1 MDKTVGRSVTK
12 MLAWQLVL
20 LQITTVAGLIFALRM
35 LFARQLNAALRRLQT
50 LQEETLVKEAQL
62 KEELE
67 RAKQERAAE
76 AEKGREEARRLV
88 EAAKQEAQVL
98 RATTEEQSK
107 QEAQKIFARG
117 QEELAKSRAE
127 LLGEI
132 DAHAVR
138 LSTEVLR
145 YTFSQQAKE
154 DFQHHL
160 TAELIEDVSRLSQQ
174 QFSVKAETVSV
185 TSSFPLTAQERH
197 RLGQTLSEKLG
208 GPVTLNE
215 RIDPE
220 LIIGLVIQIGAL
232 IIDGSLKNKLRKVLP
247 LLRNSNVHSP

>member
-1 MDKTVGRSVTK
+1 

-20 LQITTVAGLIFALRM
+20 LQVMTFVGLIFALRM
-35 LFARQLNAALRRLQT
+35 LFARQLNAALQRLQT

-62 KEELE
+62 QEELE

-98 RATTEEQSK
+98 RATTEEQAR
-107 QEAQKIFARG
+107 QEAQKILTRG
-117 QEELAKSRAE
+117 QEELAKSRAG
-127 LLGEI
+127 LLGGIEA
-132 DAHAVR
+132 DAVR

-160 TAELIEDVSRLSQQ
+160 IAELIEDVSRLGQE
-174 QFSVKAETVSV
+174 QFSVKAEMVSV

-197 RLGQTLSEKLG
+197 RLGEALSEKLG

-220 LIIGLVIQIGAL
+220 LITGLVIQIGAL

-247 LLRNSNVHSP
+247 LLKNDRKT

>member
-1 MDKTVGRSVTK
+1 

-20 LQITTVAGLIFALRM
+20 LQVITFIGLIVALRM
-35 LFARQLNAALRRLQT
+35 LFARQLTAALQRLQA
-50 LQEETLVKEAQL
+50 LQEETLVKEVQL

-67 RAKQERAAE
+67 RAKQERIAE
-76 AEKGREEARRLV
+76 AEKGREEGRRLV
-88 EAAKQEAQVL
+88 EAAKQEAQTL
-98 RATTEEQSK
+98 CATLEEQSR
-107 QEAQKIFARG
+107 QEAQKILTRG

-127 LLGEI
+127 LVGGIEA
-132 DAHAVR
+132 DAVR

-160 TAELIEDVSRLSQQ
+160 IAELIEDVSRLGQE
-174 QFSVKAETVSV
+174 QFSVKAEMVSV

-197 RLGQTLSEKLG
+197 RLGQALSEKLG

-220 LIIGLVIQIGAL
+220 LLTGLVIQIGAL
-232 IIDGSLKNKLRKVLP
+232 VIDGSLKNKLQKVLP
-247 LLRNSNVHSP
+247 LLRKAER

>member
-1 MDKTVGRSVTK
+1 

-20 LQITTVAGLIFALRM
+20 IQVVTFIGLIVALRM
-35 LFARQLNAALRRLQT
+35 LFARQLNAALQRLQA
-50 LQEETLVKEAQL
+50 LQEETLLKEAQL

-67 RAKQERAAE
+67 RAKQERIAE
-76 AEKGREEARRLV
+76 AEKGREEGRRLV
-88 EAAKQEAQVL
+88 EAAKQEAQTL
-98 RATTEEQSK
+98 CATMEEQSR
-107 QEAQKIFARG
+107 QEAQKILTRG
-117 QEELAKSRAE
+117 QEEVAKTRAE

-132 DAHAVR
+132 EADAIR

-145 YTFSQQAKE
+145 YTFSQHAKE

-160 TAELIEDVSRLSQQ
+160 IAELIEDVSRLGRE

-197 RLGQTLSEKLG
+197 RLGQALSEKLG

-215 RIDPE
+215 HIDPE
-220 LIIGLVIQIGAL
+220 LLTGLVIQIGAL

-247 LLRNSNVHSP
+247 LLRNSKVDSP